1 MAGIIESFVDAV
13 VDLHNSLTR
22 KIFFV
27 IILEKKKKKQTKVQ
41 KERLAQVTG
50 LTTGQAAITP
60 SCAFPHI

>member
-13 VDLHNSLTR
+13 VDLRNSLTR

-27 IILEKKKKKQTKVQ
+27 IILGKKKKKTKVQ